1 VLNIPQK
8 FTHKLYQ
15 SFISINL
22 NLYTHQP
29 LVSLIIQ
36 WLIFN
41 FWYKARGED
50 LHRKRNWPFQGGRID
65 CGINDGEFRRRFR
78 YHWKKEHNIF
88 QMTKA
93 RMVVL
98 KHRTAPEHYIKISA
112 TASYHRQR
120 VTAQLAMLLF
130 LFYNIQ
136 AA

>member
-15 SFISINL
+15 SFIFINL

-29 LVSLIIQ
+29 FVSVIIQ

-65 CGINDGEFRRRFR
+65 RGINDGEFRRRFW
-78 YHWKKEHNIF
+78 YHWKKKKKRTQYISDDKG
-88 QMTKA
+88 MDRCLKTKNSS
-93 RMVVL
+93 
-98 KHRTAPEHYIKISA
+98 SA
-112 TASYHRQR
+112 
-120 VTAQLAMLLF
+120 LLQ
-130 LFYNIQ
+130 N
-136 AA
+136 